1 MLIDPKVCIGCENCA
16 PHCPV
21 EAIYA
26 TDRNTRKGT
35 KIRAIDLERCVEC
48 GTCLRADV
56 CNVEAIYQQ
65 PLEWPRA
72 LRASFSNPLRPHHTT
87 GLLGRGTEEVKTNEV
102 THRYVRGQVGVAV
115 EMGRPGIGT
124 SLRDIDRLTRAMA
137 CHGVTFE
144 PNTPVTG
151 LMSDPVRG
159 ILKEDV
165 LDERVL
171 SAIIEFKLPEEKLS
185 TILVALRQVATT
197 LDTVFSLGV
206 ISVLPPESPD
216 PVGARIKSLGFDLRP
231 NGKVN
236 LGLGRPLSKR
246 SGTKVG

>member
-1 MLIDPKVCIGCENCA
+1 MLIDPKACIGCENCA

-26 TDRNTRKGT
+26 TEQKTRKGT
-35 KIRAIDLERCVEC
+35 RIRAIDLDLCVEC

-65 PLEWPRA
+65 PLEWPRIV
-72 LRASFSNPLRPHHTT
+72 RGSFSNPLRPHSHT
-87 GLLGRGTEEVKTNEV
+87 GLLGRGTEEMKTNEV

-115 EMGRPGIGT
+115 EMGRPGVGT
-124 SLRDIDRLTRAMA
+124 SLRDIERLTRAMA
-137 CHGVTFE
+137 RHGVEFE

-159 ILKEDV
+159 VLKEDV
-165 LDERVL
+165 LNERVL
-171 SAIIEFKLPEEKLS
+171 SAIIEFKLPEERLAV
-185 TILVALRQVATT
+185 ILPALKQVAGI

-206 ISVLPPESPD
+206 ISALPPEGPD
-216 PVGARIKSLGFDLRP
+216 PVAGRIKSLGFDLRP

-236 LGLGRPLSKR
+236 LGLGRPLPK
-246 SGTKVG
+246 K

>member
-1 MLIDPKVCIGCENCA
+1 MLIDQEVCIGCDNCA

-21 EAIYA
+21 EAIFI
-26 TDRNTRKGT
+26 TDQKTRKGT
-35 KIRAIDLERCVEC
+35 KIRAIDLDLCVEC

-65 PLEWPRA
+65 PLEWPRL
-72 LRASFSNPLRPHHTT
+72 LRASFSNPLRPHGHT
-87 GLLGRGTEEVKTNEV
+87 GLLGRGTEEMKTNEV

-115 EMGRPGIGT
+115 EMGRPGVGT
-124 SLRDIDRLTRAMA
+124 CMRDIERLTRAMA
-137 CHGVTFE
+137 SHGVEFE

-151 LMSDPVRG
+151 LMSDTVRG

-165 LDERVL
+165 LNERVL
-171 SAIIEFKLPEEKLS
+171 SAIIEFKLPEEKLAV
-185 TILVALRQVATT
+185 ILPALKQVAET

-206 ISVLPPESPD
+206 ISVLPLDGPD
-216 PVGARIKSLGFDLRP
+216 PTAERIKSLGFTLRP

-236 LGLGRPLSKR
+236 LGLGRPLPKP
-246 SGTKVG
+246 

>member
-1 MLIDPKVCIGCENCA
+1 MLIDQEVCIGCDNCA

-21 EAIYA
+21 EAIFI
-26 TDRNTRKGT
+26 TDQKTRKGT
-35 KIRAIDLERCVEC
+35 KIRAIDLDLCVEC

-65 PLEWPRA
+65 PMEWPRL
-72 LRASFSNPLRPHHTT
+72 LRASFSNPLRPHGHT
-87 GLLGRGTEEVKTNEV
+87 GLLGRGTEEMKTNEV

-115 EMGRPGIGT
+115 EMGRPGVGT
-124 SLRDIDRLTRAMA
+124 RMRDIERLTRAMA
-137 CHGVTFE
+137 SHGVEFE

-165 LDERVL
+165 LNERVL
-171 SAIIEFKLPEEKLS
+171 SAIIEFKLPEEKLAV
-185 TILVALRQVATT
+185 ILPALKLVAET

-206 ISVLPPESPD
+206 ISVLPPDGPD
-216 PVGARIKSLGFDLRP
+216 PTAERIKSLGFKLQP

-236 LGLGRPLSKR
+236 LGLGRPLPKP
-246 SGTKVG
+246 

>member
-1 MLIDPKVCIGCENCA
+1 MLIDPKVCIGCESCA

-26 TDRNTRKGT
+26 TNQKTRKGT
-35 KIRAIDLERCVEC
+35 KVRAIDLERCVEC
-48 GTCLRADV
+48 GTCLRADI

-65 PLEWPRA
+65 PLEWPRT
-72 LRASFSNPLRPHHTT
+72 LRASFSNPLRPHQTT

-115 EMGRPGIGT
+115 EMGRPGVGT

-137 CHGVTFE
+137 HHGVTFE
-144 PNTPVTG
+144 SNTPVTG

-159 ILKEDV
+159 SLKEDV

-171 SAIIEFKLPEEKLS
+171 SAIIEFKLPEDKLAV
-185 TILVALRQVATT
+185 ILPALKQVATT

-206 ISVLPPESPD
+206 ISVLPPAGSD
-216 PVGARIKSLGFDLRP
+216 PVAARITSLGFDLRP

-236 LGLGRPLSKR
+236 LGLGRRLPKQ
-246 SGTKVG
+246 

>member
-1 MLIDPKVCIGCENCA
+1 MLIDSGVCIGCENCA

-21 EAIYA
+21 EAIHA
-26 TDRNTRKGT
+26 TEQKTRKGT
-35 KIRAIDLERCVEC
+35 RIRAIDLDRCVEC

-65 PLEWPRA
+65 PLAWPRL
-72 LRASFSNPLRPHHTT
+72 LRASFSNPLKPHGHT

-115 EMGRPGIGT
+115 EMGRPGVGT
-124 SLRDIDRLTRAMA
+124 SLMDIERLTRAMA
-137 CHGVTFE
+137 SHGVEFE
-144 PNTPVTG
+144 RNTPVTG
-151 LMSDPVRG
+151 LMSDPSRG

-165 LDERVL
+165 LGERVL
-171 SAIIEFKLPEEKLS
+171 SAIIEFRIPEERLA
-185 TILVALRQVATT
+185 TILPALRRVADT

-206 ISVLPPESPD
+206 IHVLPEGAPD
-216 PVGARIKSLGFDLRP
+216 PLPEKIQALGFSVRP

-236 LGLGRPLSKR
+236 LGLGRPLPKPN
-246 SGTKVG
+246 

>member
-1 MLIDPKVCIGCENCA
+1 MLINPKVCIGCENCA

-21 EAIYA
+21 EAIHA
-26 TDRNTRKGT
+26 TDQKTRKGT
-35 KIRAIDLERCVEC
+35 RIRAIDLDLCVEC

-72 LRASFSNPLRPHHTT
+72 LRASFSNPLKPHGHT

-102 THRYVRGQVGVAV
+102 THRYVPGQVGVAV

-137 CHGVTFE
+137 SHGVEFE

-151 LMSDPVRG
+151 LMSDRVRG
-159 ILKEDV
+159 TLKEDV

-171 SAIIEFKLPEEKLS
+171 SAIIEFKLPEERLS
-185 TILVALRQVATT
+185 VILPALRQVAKT

-206 ISVLPPESPD
+206 ISVLPPGGPH
-216 PVGARIKSLGFDLRP
+216 PVAERIRSLGFDLRP

-236 LGLGRPLSKR
+236 LGVGRPLPKP
-246 SGTKVG
+246 

>member
-1 MLIDPKVCIGCENCA
+1 MLINPEVCIGCENCA

-26 TDRNTRKGT
+26 TEQNTRKGT
-35 KIRAIDLERCVEC
+35 RIRAIDLDLCVEC

-65 PLEWPRA
+65 PLEWPRV
-72 LRASFSNPLRPHHTT
+72 LRASFSNPLKPHGHT

-137 CHGVTFE
+137 DHGVEFE
-144 PNTPVTG
+144 RNTPVTG

-159 ILKEDV
+159 TLKEDV

-171 SAIIEFKLPEEKLS
+171 SAIIEFKLPEARLS
-185 TILVALRQVATT
+185 EILPALRQVAKT

-206 ISVLPPESPD
+206 ISVLPPEGPN
-216 PVGARIKSLGFDLRP
+216 PVAGRIKSLGFDLRP

-236 LGLGRPLSKR
+236 LGLGRPLPKQ
-246 SGTKVG
+246 

>member
-26 TDRNTRKGT
+26 TEQNTRKGT
-35 KIRAIDLERCVEC
+35 KIRAIDLDLCVEC

-65 PLEWPRA
+65 PLEWPRIV
-72 LRASFSNPLRPHHTT
+72 RGSFSNPLRPHSHT
-87 GLLGRGTEEVKTNEV
+87 GLLGRGTEEMKTNEV

-115 EMGRPGIGT
+115 EMGRPGVAT

-137 CHGVTFE
+137 CHGVEFE

-165 LDERVL
+165 LSERVL
-171 SAIIEFKLPEEKLS
+171 SAIIEFKLPEEKLAV
-185 TILVALRQVATT
+185 ILPALKQVAET

-206 ISVLPPESPD
+206 ISVLPPDGPD
-216 PVGARIKSLGFDLRP
+216 PVAERIKSLGFTLRP

-236 LGLGRPLSKR
+236 LGLGRPLPKQ
-246 SGTKVG
+246 

>member
-1 MLIDPKVCIGCENCA
+1 MLIDQEVCIGCDNCA

-21 EAIYA
+21 EAIFI
-26 TDRNTRKGT
+26 TDQKTRKGT
-35 KIRAIDLERCVEC
+35 KIRAIDLDLCVEC

-65 PLEWPRA
+65 PLEWPRL
-72 LRASFSNPLRPHHTT
+72 LRASFSNPLRPHGHT
-87 GLLGRGTEEVKTNEV
+87 GLLGRGTEEMKTNEV

-115 EMGRPGIGT
+115 EMGRPGVGT
-124 SLRDIDRLTRAMA
+124 CMRDIERLTRAMA
-137 CHGVTFE
+137 SHGVEFE

-165 LDERVL
+165 LNERVL
-171 SAIIEFKLPEEKLS
+171 SAIIEFKLPEEKLAV
-185 TILVALRQVATT
+185 ILPALKQVAET

-206 ISVLPPESPD
+206 ISVLPPDGPD
-216 PVGARIKSLGFDLRP
+216 PTAERIKSLGFKLRP

-236 LGLGRPLSKR
+236 LGLGRPLPKP
-246 SGTKVG
+246 